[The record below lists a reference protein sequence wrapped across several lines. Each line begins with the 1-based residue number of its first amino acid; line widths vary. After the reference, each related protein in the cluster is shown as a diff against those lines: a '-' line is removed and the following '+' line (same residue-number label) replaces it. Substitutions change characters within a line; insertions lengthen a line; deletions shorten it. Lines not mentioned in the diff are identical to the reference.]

1 MSHHA
6 IQFKNSSRCTY
17 TTSTSSFFCVF
28 ALIFLFV
35 GYIGLSHAEP
45 LAIFEEKQV
54 KHEEI
59 QEDREEAGNCY
70 RCVTLNRVEK
80 NIG

>member
-35 GYIGLSHAEP
+35 GYIGLSHADP
-45 LAIFEEKQV
+45 LVVLEEEQV
-54 KHEEI
+54 KHERI
-59 QEDREEAGNCY
+59 QEHPEEVCY
-70 RCVTLNRVEK
+70 RCVTLNRVEMH
-80 NIG
+80 IG